1 MKRTKI
7 MLALLLAPLF
17 ALAGE
22 AQVSFK
28 EFKEYRDVRPSNETR
43 GSYHQRVEKQLR
55 KHVEKLAEQLPEGS
69 KLSLHFDEIDLAGDV
84 RFGASE
90 VRVIKSIYFPRL
102 TLSYKVT
109 NSQGDVL
116 TEGKEVKLKDM
127 AFMDRITRGLDR
139 SFQYEKRLLTEWF
152 EDELVKQ
159 L

>member
-7 MLALLLAPLF
+7 MLALLLAPMF

-55 KHVEKLAEQLPEGS
+55 KHVAKLAEQLPEGNT
-69 KLSLHFDEIDLAGDV
+69 LSLHFDEIDLAGDV
-84 RFGASE
+84 RYGATE
-90 VRVIKSIYFPRL
+90 MRVIKPIYFPRL
-102 TLSYKVT
+102 TLSYKVI

-116 TEGKEVKLKDM
+116 TEGKEVELKDM
-127 AFMDRITRGLDR
+127 AFMDRINRGLDR

-152 EDELVKQ
+152 EDELIKQ

>member
-7 MLALLLAPLF
+7 MLALLLAPMF

-28 EFKEYRDVRPSNETR
+28 DFKEYRDVRPSNETR

-55 KHVEKLAEQLPEGS
+55 QHIEKLAEQLPEGNT
-69 KLSLHFDEIDLAGDV
+69 LTLYFDEIDLAGRVQHGVTDM
-84 RFGASE
+84 
-90 VRVIKSIYFPRL
+90 RVIKPIHFPRL
-102 TLSYKVT
+102 TMSYNIT
-109 NSQGDVL
+109 NSQGEVL
-116 TEGKEVKLKDM
+116 TEGKEVELKDM
-127 AFMDRITRGLDR
+127 AFMDRINRGLDR

-152 EDELVKQ
+152 EDQLMKQ

>member
-7 MLALLLAPLF
+7 MLALLLAPMF

-28 EFKEYRDVRPSNETR
+28 DFKEYRDVRPSNETR

-55 KHVEKLAEQLPEGS
+55 QHIAKLAEQLPEGNT
-69 KLSLHFDEIDLAGDV
+69 LSLNFDDIDLAGDV
-84 RFGASE
+84 HYGISDI
-90 VRVIKSIYFPRL
+90 RVIKPIHFPRL

-109 NSQGDVL
+109 DSQGAL
-116 TEGKEVKLKDM
+116 LAEGQQIKLKDM
-127 AFMDRITRGLDR
+127 AFMDRINRGLDR

-152 EDELVKQ
+152 EDELMKQ